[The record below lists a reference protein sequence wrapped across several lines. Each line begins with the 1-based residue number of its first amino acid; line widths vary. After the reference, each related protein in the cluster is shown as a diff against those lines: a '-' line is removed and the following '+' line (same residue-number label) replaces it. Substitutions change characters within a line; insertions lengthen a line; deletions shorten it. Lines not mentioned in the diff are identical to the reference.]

1 MLPTEGTNG
10 MVDAYHHGDLRRA
23 LTEAALAIVDED
35 GVDALTLRGVARR
48 AGVSHAAPYH
58 HFADLA
64 DLRAAVAAEC
74 FRDLR
79 DRMVRARAAGASPD
93 EQVRELGRSYI
104 GYAVEWPNRF
114 RLMWRPELRGR
125 GETGDAVALA
135 GGESYRPLLAAVAAG
150 QDARLFHSGEVP
162 DLALFAW
169 ATVHGFATLLIDGPL
184 IDTAADPAR
193 LTAAAENVVDLTLTG
208 LLRR

>member
-1 MLPTEGTNG
+1 MLVAEGTNG

-23 LTEAALAIVDED
+23 LVEAALAVIDED

-74 FRDLR
+74 FADLR

-93 EQVRELGRSYI
+93 RQVRELGRSYI
-104 GYAVEWPNRF
+104 DYAVERPNRF
-114 RLMWRPELRGR
+114 RLMWRPELRGPGAP
-125 GETGDAVALA
+125 GEVVALA
-135 GGESYRPLLAAVAAG
+135 GEESYRPLLAAVAAG
-150 QDARLFHSGEVP
+150 QHTRLFRAGEVP

-169 ATVHGFATLLIDGPL
+169 ATVHGFATLLVDGPL
-184 IDTAADPAR
+184 ADTAADPAR
-193 LTAAAENVVDLTLTG
+193 LAAAAENVVELTLTG
-208 LLRR
+208 LLRH